1 MDMKLIREA
10 PAKVQDALRKR
21 GVDMD
26 LSELISLDKQR
37 RAAIVEV
44 EGLKSRRNQV
54 SSEISVLLTEN
65 KPADDLIVEMKG
77 VSATI
82 KTLDSQVAEISN
94 QISNLLD
101 QIPNIPDDDVPAG
114 GKEANVVIRKWGD
127 KTEFDFEVL
136 DHVEIS
142 ERLGLID
149 YNRGVK
155 LGGANFWL
163 YSGDGAL
170 LEWGL
175 INYFVESHLK
185 DGYEFI
191 LPPHLLRYE
200 SGYAAGQFPK
210 FADDVFLVTQKEARE
225 GGQFLLP
232 TAETALINLHRDEIL
247 AEEEL
252 PRKYFA
258 YTPCYRKEVG
268 SYRATERGTMRGHQ
282 FNKVEMFQFTAPER
296 SSEAHLELLEKA
308 ERLVQG
314 LGLHYQVTQ
323 LAAQDMSEAMAKTY
337 DVEIW
342 IPSLARYSEVSSVS
356 NARDYQA
363 RRGMVRFRRSTNN
376 KIEYVHTLNASG
388 LATSR
393 LFVGLVEQLQ
403 QADGSIVIPE
413 VLRKWVG
420 KDVLSPGNVDHPNVH
435 YGSQI

>member
-1 MDMKLIREA
+1 MIDMKLIRDN
-10 PAKVQDALRKR
+10 PAKVRGALLKR
-21 GVDMD
+21 GIDMD

-54 SSEISVLLTEN
+54 STEISVLRAEN
-65 KPADDLIVEMKG
+65 KPTDDLIAEMKG
-77 VSATI
+77 VSAAI
-82 KTLDSQVAEISN
+82 KSLDSQVAEIEE
-94 QISNLLD
+94 QISTLLD
-101 QIPNIPDDDVPAG
+101 RIPNIPDDDVLAG
-114 GKEANVVIRKWGD
+114 GKEANEVIRKWGH
-127 KTEFDFEVL
+127 KPEFDFEL
-136 DHVEIS
+136 IDHVEIS
-142 ERLGLID
+142 EKLGLVD

-163 YSGDGAL
+163 YRGDGAL

-175 INYFVESHLK
+175 INYFIESHLK

-210 FADDVFLVTQKEARE
+210 FADDVYHISQKELKQ

-296 SSEAHLELLEKA
+296 TNDAHLELLENA
-308 ERLVQG
+308 EKLVQG
-314 LGLHYQVTQ
+314 LGLHYQVTK

-342 IPSLARYSEVSSVS
+342 IPSLGRYTEVSSVS

-363 RRGMVRFRRSTNN
+363 RRGMVRFRRSASK

-403 QADGSIVIPE
+403 RADGSIVIPD

-420 KDVLSPGNVDHPNVH
+420 KDVLVPT
-435 YGSQI
+435 I

>member
-1 MDMKLIREA
+1 MIDMKLIRDN
-10 PAKVQDALRKR
+10 PVKVRGALLKR
-21 GVDMD
+21 GIDVD

-54 SSEISVLLTEN
+54 STEISVLRAEN
-65 KPADDLIVEMKG
+65 KPTDDLIAEMKG
-77 VSATI
+77 VSAAI
-82 KTLDSQVAEISN
+82 KSLDSQVAEIEE
-94 QISNLLD
+94 QISTLLD
-101 QIPNIPDDDVPAG
+101 QIPNIPDDDVLAG
-114 GKEANVVIRKWGD
+114 GKEANEVIRKWGH
-127 KTEFDFEVL
+127 KPEFDFEL
-136 DHVEIS
+136 IDHVEIS
-142 ERLGLID
+142 EKLGLVD

-163 YSGDGAL
+163 YRGDGAL

-175 INYFVESHLK
+175 INYFIESHLK

-210 FADDVFLVTQKEARE
+210 FADDVYHISQKELKQ

-296 SSEAHLELLEKA
+296 SNDAHLELLEKA
-308 ERLVQG
+308 EKLVQG
-314 LGLHYQVTQ
+314 LGLHYQVTK

-342 IPSLARYSEVSSVS
+342 IPSLGRYTEVSSVS

-363 RRGMVRFRRSTNN
+363 RRGMVRFRRSASK

-403 QADGSIVIPE
+403 RADGSIVIPD

-420 KDVLSPGNVDHPNVH
+420 KDVLVPT
-435 YGSQI
+435 I